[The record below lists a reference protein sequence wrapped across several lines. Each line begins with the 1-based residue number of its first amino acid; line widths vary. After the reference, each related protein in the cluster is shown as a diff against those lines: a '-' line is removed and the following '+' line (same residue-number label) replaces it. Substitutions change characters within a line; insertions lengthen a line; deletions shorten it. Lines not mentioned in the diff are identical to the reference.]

1 MDVVVCLYNIDSPCL
16 GPVSFLVMMLM
27 MISFHLN
34 VLDLAFFSWLLVNL
48 LNGLLLTNCW
58 HSICKIFPVRHTL
71 INWCDRETA
80 LTLSKIF
87 FDTTLLPCF
96 SVSFK
101 GTTAFTTI
109 MVPFTDILCLRC
121 MLLVLFT
128 AASFSLLYISK
139 FKYGVFIYSQLCR
152 SWMAWNSSFWRLVYL
167 ELPHIFLHTWANS
180 YLLLQ
185 WN

>member
-87 FDTTLLPCF
+87 LWYHSFTLLLSFFQRNYCF
-96 SVSFK
+96 HNHYGSFHWHSLPALY
-101 GTTAFTTI
+101 AF
-109 MVPFTDILCLRC
+109 
-121 MLLVLFT
+121 
-128 AASFSLLYISK
+128 SFVYCCFIQLTLYFQI
-139 FKYGVFIYSQLCR
+139 
-152 SWMAWNSSFWRLVYL
+152 
-167 ELPHIFLHTWANS
+167 
-180 YLLLQ
+180 
-185 WN
+185 